1 MIEESNTI
9 NQLNLALNELLDA
22 YDELKGE
29 NDSLIAENAQLKKEV
44 EDLSTKN
51 ETLEKDVSSLNNTT
65 KHHTSE
71 IDSMLGRI
79 KSTLNSNPVASV
91 VKENPE
97 NNSPISAPQ
106 ATIKEEKPA
115 LTATVEKKPETPSEP
130 TKEESQEKEEE
141 KKDTKNNS
149 KEIDLGRMQSLLSGF
164 NN

>member
-22 YDELKGE
+22 YDALKGE
-29 NDSLIAENAQLKKEV
+29 NDSLLAENAQLKKEV
-44 EDLSTKN
+44 EDLSSKN
-51 ETLEKDVSSLNNTT
+51 ETLQKDVSSLNNTT

-79 KSTLNSNPVASV
+79 KSTLNTNPPATKIQASSEV
-91 VKENPE
+91 PVQPVSEKKEPE
-97 NNSPISAPQ
+97 EAP
-106 ATIKEEKPA
+106 TI
-115 LTATVEKKPETPSEP
+115 EKKPEVSES
-130 TKEESQEKEEE
+130 KEQEQVANGKKEGE
-141 KKDTKNNS
+141 NNS

>member
-22 YDELKGE
+22 YDALKGE
-29 NDSLIAENAQLKKEV
+29 NDSLIEENTQLKKEL
-44 EDLSTKN
+44 EELSFKN

-79 KSTLNSNPVASV
+79 KSTLNSRGSNASIQNPV
-91 VKENPE
+91 
-97 NNSPISAPQ
+97 
-106 ATIKEEKPA
+106 
-115 LTATVEKKPETPSEP
+115 ET
-130 TKEESQEKEEE
+130 EKEEDTITSNNDMQTDE
-141 KKDTKNNS
+141 NSSEQLLQKDEEPKKDENGSNS

-164 NN
+164 NS